1 MATLAAD
8 KPRQYDFGPEPLY
21 TEYPII
27 ASDTVYQG
35 AAVGESSSAGTA
47 RPLVA
52 GDTFLGFADEQTANE
67 GGAASAKNVRVRTR
81 GVIKLSVATAAS
93 AADNDDAVYA
103 SDDDTFTKASTGNTQ
118 IGKILRWVT
127 GTTCMVYFEGVA
139 ARSI

>member
-1 MATLAAD
+1 MATLATD
-8 KPRQYDFGPEPLY
+8 SVRQYDLGPDPLFN
-21 TEYPII
+21 EYPII
-27 ASDTVYQG
+27 ASDTVWRG

-52 GDTFLGFADEQTANE
+52 ADTFLGFCEETCANE
-67 GGAASAKNVRVRTR
+67 GGAASAKRVKVRVR
-81 GVIKLSVATAAS
+81 GVVKLSVATAAS

-127 GTTCMVYFEGVA
+127 GTTCYVYFEGVA